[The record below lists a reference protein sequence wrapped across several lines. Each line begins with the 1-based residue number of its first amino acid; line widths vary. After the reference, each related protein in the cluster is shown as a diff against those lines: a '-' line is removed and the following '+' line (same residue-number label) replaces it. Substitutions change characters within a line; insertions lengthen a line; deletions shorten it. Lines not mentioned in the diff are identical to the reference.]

1 MNKHHITASLAALLL
16 GASAFAQN
24 WYDAATLPLYGK
36 ARQDTKELYE
46 RLPAEF
52 EGRSREPLW
61 YLGRNSAG
69 LYVRFSSN
77 ASAIWL
83 RWSAKF
89 GNHMNHQ
96 TLTGT
101 RGLDLYVLTD
111 KGEWRFM
118 ASGRPTLDS
127 KDCEQKVIGAM
138 EPKWREYML
147 YLPLYDGLTKLE
159 IGVDR
164 EAVVEAPKVDLPRCD
179 KPIVMY
185 GTSILQGG
193 CANRPGMA
201 HTSILSRRFNREVI
215 NLGFSGNAL
224 LDLEIAELM
233 ASVEDPAIYVF
244 DYVPNAY
251 DYLIREKG
259 EQFFRIVRDAHP
271 DVPILFLEDP
281 YFGHYEYDAG
291 IRLEVDKKN
300 AAQWELFCKLKKQGE
315 KNIWYLK
322 SDDMVGHDNEAFV
335 DGIHFTDLGMM
346 RYADWLAPH
355 IRKHMKK

>member
-1 MNKHHITASLAALLL
+1 MNKHIIATLAALLL
-16 GASAFAQN
+16 GVSAFAQN
-24 WYDAATLPLYGK
+24 WYDAATLPLFGK
-36 ARQDTKELYE
+36 ARQDTKEIYE

-52 EGRSREPLW
+52 EGRSRDAVW

-164 EAVVEAPKVDLPRCD
+164 EAVLEAPKVDLPRSD

-233 ASVEDPAIYVF
+233 ASVEDPAIFVF

-291 IRLEVDKKN
+291 IKAEVDKKN

-315 KNIWYLK
+315 KNIWYLN

>member
-1 MNKHHITASLAALLL
+1 MNRHIIASVSALLL
-16 GASAFAQN
+16 GVSAFAQN

-52 EGRSREPLW
+52 EGRSRDAVW

-291 IRLEVDKKN
+291 IKAEVDKKN
-300 AAQWELFCKLKKQGE
+300 AAQLELFCKLKKQGE

>member
-1 MNKHHITASLAALLL
+1 MNRHIIASVSALLL
-16 GASAFAQN
+16 GVSAFAQN

-52 EGRSREPLW
+52 EGRSRDAVW

-201 HTSILSRRFNREVI
+201 HTSILSRRFNSEVI

-291 IRLEVDKKN
+291 IKAEVDKKN

>member
-1 MNKHHITASLAALLL
+1 MNRHIIASVSALLL
-16 GASAFAQN
+16 GVSAFAQN

-52 EGRSREPLW
+52 EGRSRDAVW

-215 NLGFSGNAL
+215 TLGFSGNAL

-291 IRLEVDKKN
+291 IKAEVDKKN

>member
-1 MNKHHITASLAALLL
+1 MNRYIIASVSALLL
-16 GASAFAQN
+16 GVSAFAQN
-24 WYDAATLPLYGK
+24 WYDAANLPLYGK

-52 EGRSREPLW
+52 EGRSRDAVW

-291 IRLEVDKKN
+291 IKAEVDKKN

>member
-1 MNKHHITASLAALLL
+1 MNRHIIASVSALLL
-16 GASAFAQN
+16 GVSAFAQN

-46 RLPAEF
+46 RLPAAF
-52 EGRSREPLW
+52 EGRSRDAVW

-291 IRLEVDKKN
+291 IKAEVDKKN

>member
-1 MNKHHITASLAALLL
+1 MNRHIIASVSALLL
-16 GASAFAQN
+16 GVSAFAQN
-24 WYDAATLPLYGK
+24 WYDAANLPLYGK

-52 EGRSREPLW
+52 EGRSRDAVW

-179 KPIVMY
+179 EPIVMY

-291 IRLEVDKKN
+291 IKAEVDKKN

>member
-1 MNKHHITASLAALLL
+1 MNRHIIASVSALLL
-16 GASAFAQN
+16 GVSAFAQN

-52 EGRSREPLW
+52 EGRSRDAVW

-233 ASVEDPAIYVF
+233 ASVEDPAIFVF

-291 IRLEVDKKN
+291 IKAEVDKKN

>member
-1 MNKHHITASLAALLL
+1 MNRHIIASVSALLL
-16 GASAFAQN
+16 GVSAFAQN
-24 WYDAATLPLYGK
+24 WYDAANLPLYGK

-52 EGRSREPLW
+52 EGRSREALW

-291 IRLEVDKKN
+291 IKAEVDKKN

>member
-1 MNKHHITASLAALLL
+1 MNRHIIASVSALLL
-16 GASAFAQN
+16 GVSAFAQN
-24 WYDAATLPLYGK
+24 WYDAANLPLYGK

-52 EGRSREPLW
+52 EGRSRDAVW
-61 YLGRNSAG
+61 HLGRNSAG

-233 ASVEDPAIYVF
+233 ASVVDPAIYVF

-291 IRLEVDKKN
+291 IKAEVDKKN

>member
-1 MNKHHITASLAALLL
+1 MNRHIIASVSALLL
-16 GASAFAQN
+16 GVSAFAQN

-52 EGRSREPLW
+52 EGRSRDAVW

-281 YFGHYEYDAG
+281 YFGHYEYDAV
-291 IRLEVDKKN
+291 IKAEVDKKN

>member
-1 MNKHHITASLAALLL
+1 MNRHIIASVSALLL
-16 GASAFAQN
+16 GVSAFAQN

-36 ARQDTKELYE
+36 ARQNTKELYE

-52 EGRSREPLW
+52 EGRSRDAVW

-291 IRLEVDKKN
+291 IKAEVDKKN

>member
-1 MNKHHITASLAALLL
+1 MNRHIIASVSALLL
-16 GASAFAQN
+16 GVSAFAQN

-52 EGRSREPLW
+52 EGRSRDALW

-164 EAVVEAPKVDLPRCD
+164 EAVLEAPKVDLPRSD

-291 IRLEVDKKN
+291 IKAEVDKKN
-300 AAQWELFCKLKKQGE
+300 AAQRELFNKLKKQGE

>member
-1 MNKHHITASLAALLL
+1 MNRHIIASVSALLL
-16 GASAFAQN
+16 GVSAFAQN
-24 WYDAATLPLYGK
+24 WYDAANLPLYGK

-52 EGRSREPLW
+52 EGRSRDAVW

-244 DYVPNAY
+244 HYVPNAY

-291 IRLEVDKKN
+291 IKAEVDKKN

>member
-1 MNKHHITASLAALLL
+1 MNRHIIASVSALLL
-16 GASAFAQN
+16 GVSAFAQN

-36 ARQDTKELYE
+36 ARQHTKELYE

-52 EGRSREPLW
+52 EGRSRDAVW

-291 IRLEVDKKN
+291 IKAEVDKKN

>member
-1 MNKHHITASLAALLL
+1 MNRHIIATLAALLL
-16 GASAFAQN
+16 GVSAFAQN

-36 ARQDTKELYE
+36 ARQDTKEIYE

-52 EGRSREPLW
+52 EGRSRDAVW

-291 IRLEVDKKN
+291 IKAEVDKKN

>member
-1 MNKHHITASLAALLL
+1 MNRHIIASVSALLL
-16 GASAFAQN
+16 GVSAFAQN

-52 EGRSREPLW
+52 EGRSRDAVW

-291 IRLEVDKKN
+291 IRAEVDKKN

>member
-1 MNKHHITASLAALLL
+1 MNRHIIASVSALLL
-16 GASAFAQN
+16 GVSAFAQN
-24 WYDAATLPLYGK
+24 WYDAANLPLYGK

-52 EGRSREPLW
+52 EGRSRDAVW

-164 EAVVEAPKVDLPRCD
+164 EAVVEAPKVNLPRCD

-291 IRLEVDKKN
+291 IKAEVDKKN

>member
-1 MNKHHITASLAALLL
+1 MNRHIIASVSALLL
-16 GASAFAQN
+16 GVSAFAQN
-24 WYDAATLPLYGK
+24 WYDAANLPLYGK

-52 EGRSREPLW
+52 EGRSRDAVW

-291 IRLEVDKKN
+291 IKAEVDKKN

>member
-1 MNKHHITASLAALLL
+1 MNKHIIATLAALLL
-16 GASAFAQN
+16 GVSAFAQN
-24 WYDAATLPLYGK
+24 WYDAATLPLFGK
-36 ARQDTKELYE
+36 ARQDTKEIYE

-52 EGRSREPLW
+52 EGRSRDAVW

-127 KDCEQKVIGAM
+127 KDCEQKVLGAM

-147 YLPLYDGLTKLE
+147 YHPHYDGLTKLE

-164 EAVVEAPKVDLPRCD
+164 EAVLEAPKVDLPRSD

-233 ASVEDPAIYVF
+233 ASVEDPAIFVF

-291 IRLEVDKKN
+291 IKAEVDKKN

>member
-1 MNKHHITASLAALLL
+1 MNRHIIASVSALLL
-16 GASAFAQN
+16 GVSAFAQN

-52 EGRSREPLW
+52 EGRSRDAVW

-259 EQFFRIVRDAHP
+259 EQFFRILRDAHP

-291 IRLEVDKKN
+291 IKAEVDKKN

>member
-1 MNKHHITASLAALLL
+1 MNRHIIASVSALLL
-16 GASAFAQN
+16 GVSAFAQN

-52 EGRSREPLW
+52 EGRSRDAVW

-164 EAVVEAPKVDLPRCD
+164 EAVVEAPKVDRPRCD

-291 IRLEVDKKN
+291 IKAEVDKKN

>member
-1 MNKHHITASLAALLL
+1 MNRHIIASVSALLL
-16 GASAFAQN
+16 GVSAFAQN
-24 WYDAATLPLYGK
+24 WYDAANLPLYGK

-52 EGRSREPLW
+52 EGRSRDAVW

-89 GNHMNHQ
+89 GNHMNHR

-291 IRLEVDKKN
+291 IKAEVDKKN

>member
-1 MNKHHITASLAALLL
+1 MNRHIIASVSALLL
-16 GASAFAQN
+16 GVSAFAQN

-52 EGRSREPLW
+52 EGRSRDAVW

-281 YFGHYEYDAG
+281 YFGHYGYDAG
-291 IRLEVDKKN
+291 IKAEVDKKN

>member
-1 MNKHHITASLAALLL
+1 MNRHIIASVSALLL
-16 GASAFAQN
+16 GVSAFAQN
-24 WYDAATLPLYGK
+24 WYDAATLPLYGN

-52 EGRSREPLW
+52 EGRSRDAVW

-291 IRLEVDKKN
+291 IKAEVDKKN

>member
-1 MNKHHITASLAALLL
+1 MNRHIIASVSALLL
-16 GASAFAQN
+16 GVSAFAQN

-52 EGRSREPLW
+52 EGRSRDAVW

-164 EAVVEAPKVDLPRCD
+164 EAVVEAPKVDLPRSD

-291 IRLEVDKKN
+291 IKAEVDKKN

>member
-1 MNKHHITASLAALLL
+1 MNKHIIATLAALLL
-16 GASAFAQN
+16 GVSAFAQN
-24 WYDAATLPLYGK
+24 WYDAATLPLFGK
-36 ARQDTKELYE
+36 ARQDTKEIYE

-52 EGRSREPLW
+52 EGRSRDAVW

-164 EAVVEAPKVDLPRCD
+164 EAVLEAPKVDLPRSD

-233 ASVEDPAIYVF
+233 ASVEDPAIFVF

-291 IRLEVDKKN
+291 IKAEVDKKN